1 MDDLSRPDDTLTQ
14 ALGDIRFTNR
24 FLGGYAATDRCLDP
38 LFDRH
43 NHLRILDLACGGGDY
58 LSRLVRRG
66 STFGCT
72 VEMVGLDSN
81 PTAVQYA
88 RTYVDRELPPSFRSR
103 IQVTT
108 EDALSMSYST
118 NAFDIVHTALFLHHL
133 RDADAARLLR
143 EMNRIGRLGLVVND
157 LHRHILAYIGIW
169 LVTRLTG
176 MASMVQ
182 HDAPISV
189 RRGFSKAELLEI
201 AREAELSDP
210 KIGWHWAFRWTL
222 STV

>member
-1 MDDLSRPDDTLTQ
+1 MDDLSRPDDTLIE
-14 ALGDIRFTNR
+14 ALDDIRFTNR
-24 FLGGYAATDRCLDP
+24 LLGGYAATDSCLDP

-43 NHLRILDLACGGGDY
+43 NHLRILDVACGGGDY

-81 PTAVQYA
+81 PTTVQYA
-88 RTYVDRELPPSFRSR
+88 RTYVDRHLRPSVGRR
-103 IQVTT
+103 IQVKT
-108 EDALSMSYST
+108 EDALSMSYDT
-118 NAFDIVHTALFLHHL
+118 NAFDVVHAALFLHHL
-133 RDADAARLLR
+133 CDADAARLLR
-143 EMNRIGRLGLVVND
+143 NMNRIGRLGLVVND

-176 MASMVQ
+176 MVSMVQ

-189 RRGFSKAELLEI
+189 RRGFSKAELLRI
-201 AREAELSDP
+201 AHEAELSDP
-210 KIGWHWAFRWTL
+210 QIGWHWAFRWTL